1 MQKLYWILLVSL
13 LFQFQLLKSQSAIG
27 QLENITGQKINRYNT
42 SNSSN
47 YDMNTMISGM
57 IAQSLV
63 NSIFN
68 SGNKNYNTVKEV
80 TVQPTYLV
88 TTIAGESESVANKL
102 KIEKYKRLMQTY
114 KFLKDSNALKYT
126 AFNEKKPLT
135 PEEKKAACVKAQ
147 KELNRLITMKVNFEK
162 QLASMEKLGD
172 DIEGYKK
179 EFEHK
184 KDSAMSGYV
193 DNILDVLPV
202 DVMKGNAEKMIK
214 TGKTIEEQ
222 AKGAKMLAEAERLGK
237 ELSKTKKLNAAAN
250 LLMKNTDEKGMQG
263 KDLDQIVLAN
273 ENFTNTGVLVEE
285 LSPLGGT
292 KYEGLIT
299 DFGKTLQLQ
308 GGILKAYDDVAD
320 GGKISWD
327 MAGKTAQNMIGIAGQ
342 FWPFIRIT
350 NAAEQLVEKA
360 AYSAYAQFAAHQV
373 TTSLSQNAKA
383 KAYLNNQL
391 KDIAEKMKQQEFII
405 NEYKK
410 INPAGC
416 PVE

>member
-1 MQKLYWILLVSL
+1 MQKLYCILLASF
-13 LFQFQLLKSQSAIG
+13 LFQFQQLKSQSAIG

-42 SNSSN
+42 SSSSN
-47 YDMNTMISGM
+47 YNMNSMVSGM

-63 NSIFN
+63 NSIFS
-68 SGNKNYNTVKEV
+68 SGSKNYNTVKEV

-88 TTIAGESESVANKL
+88 ITIAGEAESVANKL
-102 KIEKYKRLMQTY
+102 KVEKYKRLMQTY
-114 KFLKDSNALKYT
+114 KFLKDSNALQYT
-126 AFNEKKPLT
+126 AFKEKKIQT

-147 KELNRLITMKVNFEK
+147 KEFNRLVTMKVNFEK
-162 QLASMEKLGD
+162 QLASMEKLGND
-172 DIEGYKK
+172 MEGYKK

-184 KDSAMSGYV
+184 KDSAMGGYV

-202 DVMKGNAEKMIK
+202 DIMKGNAEKMIK

-263 KDLDQIVLAN
+263 KDLDQIILAN

-285 LSPLGGT
+285 LSPLGGN

-308 GGILKAYDDVAD
+308 GGILKTYDDAAD

-350 NAAEQLVEKA
+350 NAAEQLIEKT
-360 AYSAYAQFAAHQV
+360 AYAAYAQFAAHQV

-383 KAYLNNQL
+383 KEYLNNQL

-416 PVE
+416 TVE